1 MTKPCPTRS
10 AESLGSRVRRGLV
23 WSTLSSMVLRL
34 GSLALGIV
42 LARLLAPEDFGIYA
56 IALTVQSILLTVADL
71 GMSADLVRAEDPA
84 RRAPTV
90 ATLSL
95 VSGIC
100 LALMM
105 SATAGPAAALM
116 GVPDAADVIMVLS
129 LTLVVSGAGVVPY
142 AHLQREFE
150 QRKLFGCS
158 VVDFVVGTTATVGLI
173 GLGMGPMALALGR
186 VAAQLAATSLQ
197 FVLSRLRPH
206 FSFDRAVARSAL
218 AYGLPLAAANLLSWA
233 LLNIDNVVIARIA
246 GVTSLGFYVLAF
258 NISNWPMSAIGQ
270 SVRAVSLAGF
280 SHAARESDDGDR
292 SLETALSLT
301 WTIAMA
307 AGVLLAALAHPL
319 IVLLYGE
326 RWAAAAA
333 VLVALGAFGAL
344 RVVLDLLATY
354 LMAQGAARP
363 VLYVQILWFVTLI
376 PATAAGVH
384 WLGIPGAGWAHLAVA
399 VCVILPAYA
408 VALRRVGT
416 SPRVLL
422 RAGWPPLVAAVPT
435 WWIAHTVATSVGSP
449 VLALIL
455 GGAMGCL
462 TYAAVSYPRIRKL
475 LPARGRES
483 AATPARIDQPALEA
497 AT

>member
-10 AESLGSRVRRGLV
+10 AESLASRVRRGLV

-56 IALTVQSILLTVADL
+56 IALTVQSILMTVADL

-258 NISNWPMSAIGQ
+258 NISNWPISAIGQ

-301 WTIAMA
+301 WTVAMA

-384 WLGIPGAGWAHLAVA
+384 WLGIKGAGWAHLAV
-399 VCVILPAYA
+399 VGVRDPAR
-408 VALRRVGT
+408 LRG
-416 SPRVLL
+416 
-422 RAGWPPLVAAVPT
+422 RAESRRHLAARPPPCG
-435 WWIAHTVATSVGSP
+435 VATAGR
-449 VLALIL
+449 
-455 GGAMGCL
+455 GGPDLVDRPYRRDLDRVAGARSAPRRSMGCL

-475 LPARGRES
+475 LPARGRAS